1 MKTFDIEIVNG
12 QKFEYR
18 SLNNSY
24 MYQFTAI
31 FKLKLAKQAAQ
42 HRHYYRITLPKS
54 RKRSQ
59 LNSAAM
65 SLPLRSEQ

>member
-1 MKTFDIEIVNG
+1 MKTFDIEIVNR

-18 SLNNSY
+18 SLILIP
-24 MYQFTAI
+24 FTAN
-31 FKLKLAKQAAQ
+31 FKLKLAKQATQ

-59 LNSAAM
+59 LNSAGM
-65 SLPLRSEQ
+65 CLPLRSEQ

>member
-1 MKTFDIEIVNG
+1 MLDSTV
-12 QKFEYR
+12 QKFCGCQAPVAPV
-18 SLNNSY
+18 LT
-24 MYQFTAI
+24 QALPFTAI